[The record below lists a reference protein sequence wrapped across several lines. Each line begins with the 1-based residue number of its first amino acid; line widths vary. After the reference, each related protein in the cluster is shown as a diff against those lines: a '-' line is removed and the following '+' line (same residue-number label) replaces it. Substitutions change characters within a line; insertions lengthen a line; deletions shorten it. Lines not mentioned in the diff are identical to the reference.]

1 MCEHGMYV
9 RQPWWW
15 TYGGLMESQPL
26 PYARRMLQ
34 EFVQVVLKHQRLR
47 PRKRKE
53 IAALLRKAADEIE
66 RATP

>member
-1 MCEHGMYV
+1 
-9 RQPWWW
+9 
-15 TYGGLMESQPL
+15 MESQPL